1 MKTIG
6 DIAQFALA
14 FELRTDPDTGG
25 DPAERASWGAFQVW
39 VGGRNLTA
47 GRADGASVDAAEIPL
62 LPIVRWLVL
71 AWNPL
76 LHEERLPRPG
86 YLGSAASWRMDS
98 LASLVDGEGELDG
111 LLEDRDAWWRRHG
124 LGSALPEYRVPDVHI
139 RRMGTSA
146 EISWDD
152 REWRTV
158 PRGVRL
164 VESPGAVVMAV
175 EVVARVLFDWSL
187 AVLVELQQ
195 ATAAEADV
203 VELRRALSD
212 IEAGS
217 KPLERLTW
225 AAGPMV
231 ARTARHYRRMLGV
244 TSGTI
249 DDTVRSL
256 LGVRETMH
264 GGLITPLTVP
274 AMLCR
279 SASPALSA
287 SDLQQLLDLSGSTQ
301 EGHTALHDWQ
311 RHEPPPFGKMATTE
325 DGYERALA
333 FRDALGLDR
342 KLPLA
347 NTFDLEDVWL
357 PRLGIQVV
365 DVRLEDSNVDGV
377 AIMHP
382 GRKPVVAV
390 NLSGKFASKPWGRRM
405 TLAHELCH
413 LLYDMDDLGQVG
425 IVSNPWAPQAMERR
439 ANAFAAMLLMPRAT
453 IDAVLPHQPRD
464 WTTKALHDAM
474 AVLGVG
480 KTTLV
485 YHLYNLGKLSA
496 SERDAWL
503 DEL

>member
-6 DIAQFALA
+6 DIAQLALA

-47 GRADGASVDAAEIPL
+47 GRADGASVDSAEVPL
-62 LPIVRWLVL
+62 LPIVRWLAR

-98 LASLVDGEGELDG
+98 LASLIDSESELDL
-111 LLEDRDAWWRRHG
+111 LLEERDAWWHRHG

-139 RRMGTSA
+139 RRMGADA

-158 PRGVRL
+158 PRGMRL
-164 VESPGAVVMAV
+164 IESPGAVVMAL
-175 EVVARVLFDWSL
+175 EAVAQVLFDWSL
-187 AVLVELQQ
+187 AVLAALER
-195 ATAAEADV
+195 ATVASAVVAEV
-203 VELRRALSD
+203 RRTLSD
-212 IEAGS
+212 IKAGS
-217 KPLERLTW
+217 EPLERLTL

-231 ARTARHYRRMLGV
+231 VRAAKHYRRLLGV

-256 LGVRETMH
+256 LGANETMH
-264 GGLITPLTVP
+264 GGLVTALTVP

-279 SASPALSA
+279 SAAPALSA
-287 SDLQQLLDLSGSTQ
+287 SDLQQLLDLSASTQ
-301 EGHTALHDWQ
+301 EGRVALQEWQ
-311 RHEPPPFGKMATTE
+311 RREPPPFGKMAITE
-325 DGYERALA
+325 DGYMRALA
-333 FRDALGLDR
+333 FRDALGIDCE
-342 KLPLA
+342 LPLA
-347 NTFDLEDVWL
+347 KANDLEEVWL
-357 PRLGIQVV
+357 PRLGVGVV
-365 DVRLEDSNVDGV
+365 DVRLEDSNVEGV
-377 AIMHP
+377 AVMHP
-382 GRKPVVAV
+382 GRKPMVAV
-390 NLSGKFASKPWGRRM
+390 NLSGRFASRPWGRRM

-413 LLYDMDDLGQVG
+413 LLYDIDDAGQVG

-439 ANAFAAMLLMPRAT
+439 ANAFAAMLLMPRAS
-453 IDAVLPHQPRD
+453 IDAVLPQQPRD
-464 WTTKALHDAM
+464 WTTQGLHQAM
-474 AVLGVG
+474 AALGVG
-480 KTTLV
+480 KTTLLF
-485 YHLYNLGKLSA
+485 HLYNIGKLSA

>member
-6 DIAQFALA
+6 DIARFALA
-14 FELRTDPDTGG
+14 YELRADPDAGG
-25 DPAERASWGAFQVW
+25 DPAERASWGALQVW
-39 VGGRNLTA
+39 VGGRNLTI
-47 GRADGASVDAAEIPL
+47 GRVDGASVDAAEVPL
-62 LPIVRWLVL
+62 LPIVRWLST

-86 YLGSAASWRMDS
+86 YLGSAASWRMDG
-98 LASLVDGEGELDG
+98 LASLTDGDELDR

-124 LGSALPEYRVPDVHI
+124 LGAALPEYRIPDVHI
-139 RRMGTSA
+139 RRLGKSA

-164 VESPGAVVMAV
+164 VESPGAVVMEIEA
-175 EVVARVLFDWSL
+175 VARVLFDWSI
-187 AVLVELQQ
+187 AVLDELEP
-195 ATAAEADV
+195 ATEAQPVV
-203 VELRRALSD
+203 VELRRRLLD

-217 KPLERLTW
+217 DPLERLTW
-225 AAGPMV
+225 AAGPV
-231 ARTARHYRRMLGV
+231 IDRTARYYRRMLGV
-244 TSGTI
+244 TSGTVE
-249 DDTVRSL
+249 DTVRSL
-256 LGVRETMH
+256 LGVGKTVR
-264 GGLITPLTVP
+264 GGLVTPLTLPV
-274 AMLCR
+274 MLCR
-279 SASPALSA
+279 SASPALST
-287 SDLQQLLDLSGSTQ
+287 SDLQQLLDLGSTTQ
-301 EGHTALHDWQ
+301 EGRTPLQDRQ
-311 RHEPPPFGKMATTE
+311 RHEPPPFGPMAITE

-333 FRDALGLDR
+333 LRDALGIDLH
-342 KLPLA
+342 LPLA
-347 NTFDLEDVWL
+347 GAHDLEDVWL
-357 PRLGIQVV
+357 PRMGIAVV

-382 GRKPVVAV
+382 GWKPVVGV
-390 NLSGKFASKPWGRRM
+390 NLSGRFASKPWGRRM

-413 LLYDMDDLGQVG
+413 LLYDLDDDGQVG

-453 IDAVLPHQPRD
+453 IDAVLPHQARD
-464 WTTKALHDAM
+464 WTTKVLHDAM

-480 KTTLV
+480 RTTLI
-485 YHLYNLGKLSA
+485 YHLYNLGKLTA